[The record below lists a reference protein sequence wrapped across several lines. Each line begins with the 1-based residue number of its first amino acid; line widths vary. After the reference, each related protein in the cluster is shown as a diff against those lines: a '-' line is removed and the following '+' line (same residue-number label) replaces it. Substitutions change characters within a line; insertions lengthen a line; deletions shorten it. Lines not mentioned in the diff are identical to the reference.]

1 MECELDLL
9 SNNLQYSKEPLRF
22 LEIHY
27 RGADESQKPI
37 GLVGKGKKW
46 TMDVHRWRYSIKCLI
61 FRCHFWLVSEDL
73 LKTYLSLK
81 N

>member
-9 SNNLQYSKEPLRF
+9 SNNLQCSKEPLRF

-46 TMDVHRWRYSIKCLI
+46 TMDVHR
-61 FRCHFWLVSEDL
+61 
-73 LKTYLSLK
+73 
-81 N
+81 